1 MFRRAEQV
9 ELANAALVARNKVL
23 EVLSNSQKKQEIEEE
38 VKGKLQR
45 QKDHGSITTI
55 KNDIVEGYE
64 DRILLIKKALATSK
78 LSQNNFKKVETIL
91 RDNGADYF

>member
-1 MFRRAEQV
+1 MFRRAEQL

-55 KNDIVEGYE
+55 KNDIAEGYE

-78 LSQNNFKKVETIL
+78 LS
-91 RDNGADYF
+91 